1 MNYTLKNIVINA
13 MGIALFVVLSLCL
26 QVPVFQNYYLCIGYV
41 AMTVFSYNV
50 GVRSGTIVGTFGVV
64 IYCVII
70 NGMRGMPGWAI
81 GNLVIG
87 IIIGLTFKFT
97 KRLKKP
103 ILEIIISSFIA
114 IISTAIAIL
123 IVKSFVE
130 YYLYLEPFLVRVAS
144 NMYAFIADAFV
155 ITISIPIAQRLNPIL
170 SKYLKVK
177 DIKSNNTCLKGEKY
191 V

>member
-130 YYLYLEPFLVRVAS
+130 YSLYLEPFLVRVAS

>member
-130 YYLYLEPFLVRVAS
+130 YSLYLEPFLVRVAS

-155 ITISIPIAQRLNPIL
+155 IIISIPIAQRLNPIL